1 MQENMNKTLFI
12 LGNGFD
18 LFMGLQTSYY
28 MSLLFEVDGKS
39 YNENLENEEKTV
51 CNKEVKKNKIDI
63 ARLTSRLKD
72 NLFFQFLIS
81 SSVVKDNIKMWKDLE
96 NKIKDYVDVVTD
108 YLEFN
113 KTSEK
118 YKEFIKMIDD
128 YIKKNNIE
136 KNNIEYKICLLNHLK
151 KFEHYFGNNF
161 ISSRNKF
168 ASDKKNNKNE
178 FEDKIYNFFNLKN
191 QEVYVISF
199 NYTTYLKCFISEFND
214 TNFFNIHGTSKE
226 PIFGIGFYG
235 EYPEK
240 YNLFIKE
247 NRYDENK
254 TINKKYLNELPN
266 DINKI
271 IIFGHSLSELDYSD
285 FKNIFNKFKERLFYI
300 DIEFRYFEYN
310 NDKSERLN
318 IEKNS
323 EKLLNE
329 YLKREHKGKLINDLK
344 VFYKEIDKF
353 SNYI

>member
-1 MQENMNKTLFI
+1 MQENTNKTLFI

-28 MSLLFEVDGKS
+28 MNFLFMVDMKT
-39 YNENLENEEKTV
+39 YNENLKNERKSI
-51 CNKEVKKNKIDI
+51 CNEGVKEHKIDL
-63 ARLTSRLKD
+63 ARLTSILKD

-81 SSVVKDNIKMWKDLE
+81 FPDAKMWKDLE

-113 KTSEK
+113 KISEK
-118 YKEFIKMIDD
+118 YKEFIKMIDAC
-128 YIKKNNIE
+128 I

-151 KFEHYFGNNF
+151 EFEHNFGNNF
-161 ISSRNKF
+161 ISTRNHC
-168 ASDKKNNKNE
+168 AIHNKNE
-178 FEDKIYNFFNLKN
+178 FENKIYNFFNFKN
-191 QEVYVISF
+191 QNVYVISF
-199 NYTTYLKCFISEFND
+199 NYTTYLKCLFSEFND
-214 TNFFNIHGTSKE
+214 TNFFNIHGTFKE

-235 EYPEK
+235 EYSEK
-240 YNLFIKE
+240 YNLFVKE

-254 TINKKYLNELPN
+254 TIDKKYLNKLPN

-285 FKNIFNKFKERLFYI
+285 FKNIFNKFKEKLFYI

-310 NDKSERLN
+310 DDKSERLN

-329 YLKREHKGKLINDLK
+329 YLKREHKGKRINDLNL
-344 VFYKEIDKF
+344 FYKEIDEF

>member
-28 MSLLFEVDGKS
+28 MSLLFEVDWKS
-39 YNENLENEEKTV
+39 YNENLENEGKNV
-51 CNKEVKKNKIDI
+51 CNEEVKKHKIDFK
-63 ARLTSRLKD
+63 RLEPRFRD

-81 SSVVKDNIKMWKDLE
+81 SPDVKDNIKMWKDLE

-118 YKEFIKMIDD
+118 YKEFIKMIDAC
-128 YIKKNNIE
+128 I

-151 KFEHYFGNNF
+151 EFEHNFGNNF
-161 ISSRNKF
+161 ISTRDFWAIHK
-168 ASDKKNNKNE
+168 KNE
-178 FEDKIYNFFNLKN
+178 FENKIYNFFNLKN

-199 NYTTYLKCFISEFND
+199 NYTTYLKCLFSEFND
-214 TNFFNIHGTSKE
+214 TNFFNIHGTFKE

-240 YNLFIKE
+240 YNLFVKE

-329 YLKREHKGKLINDLK
+329 YLKREHKGKRINDLNL
-344 VFYKEIDKF
+344 FYKEIDEF

>member
-1 MQENMNKTLFI
+1 MNKTLFI

-51 CNKEVKKNKIDI
+51 CNKEVKKYKIDI

-72 NLFFQFLIS
+72 NLFFQFLICS
-81 SSVVKDNIKMWKDLE
+81 SNVEDNIKMWKDLE

-118 YKEFIKMIDD
+118 YKEFIKMIDAC
-128 YIKKNNIE
+128 I

-151 KFEHYFGNNF
+151 EFEHNFGNNF
-161 ISSRNKF
+161 ISNRNLFTINKEW
-168 ASDKKNNKNE
+168 SNKKNNENKM
-178 FEDKIYNFFNLKN
+178 YNFFDYEN
-191 QEVYVISF
+191 QNVYVISF
-199 NYTTYLKCFISEFND
+199 NYTTYLKCLFSELNN
-214 TNFFNIHGTSKE
+214 TNFFNIHGTFKE

-235 EYPEK
+235 EYSEK
-240 YNLFIKE
+240 YNIFVKE

-254 TINKKYLNELPN
+254 TIDKKYLNKLPN

-310 NDKSERLN
+310 DDKSERLN

-323 EKLLNE
+323 KKLLNE
-329 YLKREHKGKLINDLK
+329 YLKREHKGKLINDLNL
-344 VFYKEIDKF
+344 FYKEIDEF